1 MDRKYHKQTS
11 KCFRATKR
19 HVSRRPRLDYA
30 YSSTQVVRESG
41 KQRINSE
48 CLHGQFYDG
57 QNWHQKATM
66 RYREKET
73 RKSFGQGQVR
83 ASSSNRPSGG
93 YSVDLRPVQGR
104 TVGESASRAVKESIE
119 HVLTQPSTLSP
130 VSISGPP
137 ITTGPLH
144 QDPER
149 AGVPLL
155 RLPRTHRGLLQTLT
169 DCRPR
174 SGGVRRNESGRDA
187 TTRPRLCWQ
196 VGAGGPAYHPV
207 KIPQFSLFNSYN
219 GT

>member
-1 MDRKYHKQTS
+1 MMDKTGTRRRLCATEKRKQES
-11 KCFRATKR
+11 RLARAKCGP
-19 HVSRRPRLDYA
+19 HPPID
-30 YSSTQVVRESG
+30 
-41 KQRINSE
+41 
-48 CLHGQFYDG
+48 
-57 QNWHQKATM
+57 
-66 RYREKET
+66 
-73 RKSFGQGQVR
+73 
-83 ASSSNRPSGG
+83 
-93 YSVDLRPVQGR
+93 RPVATLWICGR
-104 TVGESASRAVKESIE
+104 CRVGQSGSWRVGESASRAVKESIE

-155 RLPRTHRGLLQTLT
+155 RLPRTHRGLLHTLT

-207 KIPQFSLFNSYN
+207 KIPPFSPFNSYN